1 LFYIPIVKQRM
12 IKNTTK
18 MDGGELVYKMTFK
31 NF

>member
-1 LFYIPIVKQRM
+1 M